1 MRIQGVI
8 ALLVVSLLAASLP
21 AAAQQVDQ
29 PAGSLRSRIKAKY
42 LEKRDRFLHRTKD
55 LYFAVGC
62 KVLASEAGILPLT
75 SAESYLAFVGDQT
88 VVDTKDES
96 LRQSAVQAGLD
107 RAARPGECDYYRR
120 HPEAAEAARR
130 AAAEASFKR

>member
-1 MRIQGVI
+1 MRLRSFI
-8 ALLVVSLLAASLP
+8 APVVVALLAASLP
-21 AAAQQVDQ
+21 AAAQPADQ
-29 PAGSLRSRIKAKY
+29 PAGTLRAKIKAKY

-75 SAESYLAFVGDQT
+75 SAESYLAFIGDQT
-88 VVDTKDES
+88 IIDTKDES
-96 LRQSAVQAGLD
+96 LRQAAVQEGLD
-107 RAARPGECDYYRR
+107 RAKRPGECDYYRR

-130 AAAEASFKR
+130 AAAEASVKR